1 MIMCSQCKKRPAV
14 VFLTSTKGNERKNEN
29 LCLVCAKERN
39 IPQVTEYMKKLGI
52 TDDELEQMSNQMMDM
67 MDILD
72 GDSFEMGGSNI
83 MPPNFIL
90 TEKQRMNRKKLIL
103 KAKIKKAD
111 FLASAQRISRNP
123 KKNLNSLTITAPI
136 FHRKLRKENSMTL
149 SAEIRKLQELF
160 RFLQEEQKITPAL

>member
-39 IPQVTEYMKKLGI
+39 IPQVAEYMKKLGI

-83 MPPNFIL
+83 MTPNFIQNIL
-90 TEKQRMNRKKLIL
+90 NPDGKAENEQETTDSESKNKKG
-103 KAKIKKAD
+103 
-111 FLASAQRISRNP
+111 
-123 KKNLNSLTITAPI
+123 
-136 FHRKLRKENSMTL
+136 
-149 SAEIRKLQELF
+149 
-160 RFLQEEQKITPAL
+160 